1 MSLNPHASWLEAAD
15 EGLTHETRE
24 SSCIKC
30 GIPMDVPFD
39 YIGQPW
45 CSSCEAKDQQIAK
58 HYRPKARTA

>member
-1 MSLNPHASWLEAAD
+1 MSLNPHNSWLEAAD
-15 EGLTHETRE
+15 EDHRPDTRE

-45 CSSCEAKDQQIAK
+45 CANCEARDIQFAK
-58 HYRPKARTA
+58 HYRPKSRTA